1 MDCILQHYTC
11 SCVELHSPPYF
22 IRDQLCLPFELVFMM
37 LVLSAALVS
46 PSHSNSHFYVLLSD
60 IKKNEVGSSL
70 HILVY
75 SPLQAMLREYG
86 GDVPER
92 LLQRLVAAFAEL
104 REMADDGLIAYPY
117 STREVV
123 AIVRHLQVC

>member
-1 MDCILQHYTC
+1 
-11 SCVELHSPPYF
+11 
-22 IRDQLCLPFELVFMM
+22 
-37 LVLSAALVS
+37 
-46 PSHSNSHFYVLLSD
+46 
-60 IKKNEVGSSL
+60 
-70 HILVY
+70 
-75 SPLQAMLREYG
+75 MLREYG

-92 LLQRLVAAFAEL
+92 LLQRLVVAFAEL